1 MFANVSLQLYG
12 EAMEI
17 TPSITPDAAGLK
29 VLAHPVRLEAL
40 GMLRVEGPATA
51 TMLAQRLGLNSGATS
66 YHLRQLAQHGFIEE
80 DTERGNGRER
90 WWRASHRATRT
101 SVEGLAPDDPVHDL
115 HGSYLHAVADVY
127 NDKVRRALD
136 EQSSLPQAWQDVSM
150 ISDWVL
156 RVRPE
161 QARALLERL
170 VEEIQEFPET
180 TDDDADGAAYCLQV
194 QAFPL
199 PGRLS

>member
-1 MFANVSLQLYG
+1 MDIS
-12 EAMEI
+12 
-17 TPSITPDAAGLK
+17 PSITPDAAGLK

-66 YHLRQLAQHGFIEE
+66 YHLRQLAEHGFIEE

-90 WWRASHRATRT
+90 WWRAAHRATRT
-101 SVEGLAPDDPVHDL
+101 SREALSPDDPLRDL

-127 NDKVRRALD
+127 ADKVRRALD
-136 EQSSLPQAWQDVSM
+136 QEATLPEAWQDATM
-150 ISDWVL
+150 LSDWVL
-156 RVRPE
+156 RVRPDKAVE
-161 QARALLERL
+161 LLERL
-170 VEEIQEFPET
+170 VEEIQGYPET
-180 TDDDADGAAYCLQV
+180 GDDDPEGAAYCIQV

-199 PGRLS
+199 PGRTS